1 MIVVA
6 VVVLVVPDVVVRD
19 ASVHNSLRTSVGQI
33 AADPDGRNCQPV
45 VAVVFGS
52 QFVVVVA
59 VVAVVVDVP
68 MARVVRAR

>member
-6 VVVLVVPDVVVRD
+6 VAVVMLVVPDVVVVRD
-19 ASVHNSLRTSVGQI
+19 ASVHNSLRTSVGQV

-52 QFVVVVA
+52 QFVVVVVA
-59 VVAVVVDVP
+59 VVAVVV
-68 MARVVRAR
+68 VRAR